1 MTSNRKE
8 MNNFMLLFYLTVNLA
23 KDRKIAQDNEWDH
36 KVENQLRELVERK
49 MAIRRMILRR

>member
-1 MTSNRKE
+1 
-8 MNNFMLLFYLTVNLA
+8 MNDFLLLFYLTVNLA

-49 MAIRRMILRR
+49 MAIRRMILRK

>member
-49 MAIRRMILRR
+49 MAIRRMILRK

>member
-1 MTSNRKE
+1 MTGNRKE